1 MTSGPDGGEVASVS
15 DWTPPDDALGTRAA
29 SGIVWLTAAK
39 WVVRVSG
46 LLTLALLTRLVGAE
60 AIGTLAAALAIIPMI
75 YLLADLGFTTY
86 LLQSDEVDQEQ
97 LSTAFWASAAAGA
110 VLSVGLVAVA
120 PLLATAFHSA
130 ELVRA
135 LPALVLA
142 VVATVLAAVPLAL
155 LKRAMAFRVVAV
167 QSLVASLL
175 AQVTAIAIALMGGGV
190 WALIAQVIVTQ
201 AVIAVLAWRY
211 AGWVPSWL
219 LSRRLFWQMATFGV
233 RVSAVDL
240 VATVRIFAEAWIIA
254 AALGPIYLGVL
265 LIAQRV
271 VQTAQDLTAASLVP
285 VATVLF
291 AKVRETV
298 ARLRTTYVKALGASY
313 AVVSPLM
320 VLIIVTAPLIMPLA
334 FGDDGTHGVL
344 PVQALAVAGIL
355 VLGAMLD
362 HGVFYGIGRPGTWLS
377 YAVVVDAATVATTA
391 FAVHWKLPGVAIG
404 FVVVAFLATVARW
417 LLVSRVLGMPTTTVA
432 RPFGT
437 ILVPTALTTVAGLLL
452 LHVLEPLGW
461 PVLVAAVLTVVTLLL
476 YVTLVRL
483 LAVGILENVVRVAPV
498 PERYAG
504 TVRRVL
510 RLDHAVVR

>member
-1 MTSGPDGGEVASVS
+1 VTAGPDGADVAS

-46 LLTLALLTRLVGAE
+46 LLTLALLTRLVGTY
-60 AIGTLAAALAIIPMI
+60 AIGTLAAAMAIIPMI

-86 LLQSDEVDQEQ
+86 LLQADDVDQEQ

-110 VLSVGLVAVA
+110 VLSVLLVVLA
-120 PLLATAFHSA
+120 PVLASAFDSPDL
-130 ELVRA
+130 ERV
-135 LPALVLA
+135 LPVLVLA
-142 VVATVLAAVPLAL
+142 VVATVAAAVPLAL
-155 LKRAMAFRVVAV
+155 LKRAMAFRTVAV

-175 AQVTAIAIALMGGGV
+175 AQVVAILVAVSGGGV
-190 WALIAQVIVTQ
+190 WALIVQVIVTQ

-211 AGWVPSWL
+211 ARWSPSLL
-219 LSRRLFWQMATFGV
+219 LSRGLFWRMATFGI

-254 AALGPIYLGVL
+254 AALGPVFLGVL

-291 AKVRETV
+291 ARVRETT

-320 VLIIVTAPLIMPLA
+320 VLIVVTAPLVMPVA
-334 FGDDGTHGVL
+334 FVKDGTDAVL

-377 YAVVVDAATVATTA
+377 YAVVVDAVTVATTA

-417 LLVSRVLGMPTTTVA
+417 LLVSRVLGMPASTVA

-437 ILVPTALTTVAGLLL
+437 ILVPTAVTTVAGLLL
-452 LHVLEPLGW
+452 LRVLEPLGW
-461 PVLVAAVLTVVTLLL
+461 PLVCAAVITVATLVL
-476 YVTLVRL
+476 YVVLVRL
-483 LAVGILENVVRVAPV
+483 LAARILRDVVRVAPV
-498 PERYAG
+498 PDRYAG
-504 TVRRVL
+504 VVRRVL
-510 RLDHAVVR
+510 RLEAAVVG